1 MTTEPKANSFRSAV
15 LSGKAGRHDDLVART
30 KKGRIDRSADGLT
43 GIAVPRQESRSQN
56 QRGGDRH
63 RLTGES
69 ARVTIGRRKHDVDL
83 INVSGG
89 GAMISGTLPL
99 KLWDSVELH
108 LGENGQVECVVRWI
122 RDDRFGLEFAHETRL
137 DCDLKDRERVLR
149 EVLTRNFGNVEFEL
163 PRSDRT
169 RKQDT
174 EPQID
179 SASEQRIARRH
190 PLIWT
195 GVLHHDYQS
204 SPIRVRNISS
214 TGAMIECSVPVRVGT
229 EPLLELSD
237 SISVSGTVAWAVGDQ
252 VGFAFHSPFDMS
264 QLAESMPDVAP
275 SEWIRPSY
283 LDSESGTDS
292 PWDPRWNRMS
302 VGELR
307 QELEGFMKR

>member
-15 LSGKAGRHDDLVART
+15 LSGSIGRHDDLVART
-30 KKGRIDRSADGLT
+30 KKGRVNHSAEGLT
-43 GIAVPRQESRSQN
+43 GITVPREEIRSHN

-63 RLTGES
+63 RLTEER
-69 ARVTIGRRKHDVDL
+69 ATVRIGRRKREVDL
-83 INVSGG
+83 VNVSGG
-89 GAMISGTLPL
+89 GAMIAGDLDL
-99 KLWDSVELH
+99 MLWDAVELH
-108 LGENGQVECVVRWI
+108 LGENGKVECVVRWI
-122 RDDRFGLEFAHETRL
+122 RGDRFGLEFAHETNL
-137 DCDLKDRERVLR
+137 DCKASEREAVLR
-149 EVLTRNFGNVEFEL
+149 EVLKRNFGDVEFEL
-163 PRSDRT
+163 PRSART
-169 RKQDT
+169 RKADA

-179 SASEQRIARRH
+179 AASDQRIAHRH

-229 EPLLELSD
+229 EPLLELGD

-252 VGFAFHSPFDMS
+252 VGFAFHSPFDMT
-264 QLAESMPDVAP
+264 QLADSLPDVAP

-283 LDSESGTDS
+283 LDPDAEADS